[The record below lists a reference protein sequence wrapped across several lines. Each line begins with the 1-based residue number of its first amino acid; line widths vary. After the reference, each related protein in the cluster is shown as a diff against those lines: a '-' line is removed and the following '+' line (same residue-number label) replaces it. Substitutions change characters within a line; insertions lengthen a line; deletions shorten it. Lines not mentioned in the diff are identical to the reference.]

1 MIILFITDERGKL
14 TYHSCLANLNIIM
27 RKIPI
32 EYVIPGQVLHK
43 PVFDYSGNI
52 VMKKDTV
59 LDENNISKLKK
70 LGIGTV
76 HILDKFSSQELED
89 IIKPKLIKRFKDTGS
104 KIINI
109 SSNKEIVTDKTGYRK
124 SIHQCIE
131 DYESFI
137 DEIIDDTIH
146 NSDIIN
152 NLMSVSTYDDNTFI
166 HSINVMLLSLVVAN
180 RLNMNRDEI
189 KKVALSCLLHDIGKV
204 YIPLSII
211 NKTEKLEVEE
221 FNIIKNHPLKGFE
234 FLRDCTNL
242 GQSERIACLTHHEK
256 WDGTGYPFN
265 KSGEEIPL
273 YGRICCLCDVFD
285 ALTSDKA
292 YRRGVKPN
300 EAMEYI
306 MGNGGMLFD
315 YELVKIFTE
324 AVNIYPIGTMVLLSN
339 GFEGIVEGIGE
350 YNMRPSITIY
360 YENNEKVNPYTLDLQ
375 DSLNIVIKDIIYK
388 FSAG

>member
-1 MIILFITDERGKL
+1 
-14 TYHSCLANLNIIM
+14 M

-32 EYVIPGQVLHK
+32 DYIRAGQVLHK
-43 PVFDYSGNI
+43 PVYDYSGNI
-52 VMKKDTV
+52 VMEKDEV
-59 LDENNISKLKK
+59 LNESNILALKR
-70 LGIGTV
+70 LGISSV
-76 HILDKFSSQELED
+76 HILDKYSHQELED
-89 IIKPKLIKRFKDTGS
+89 IIKPQFVKRFKDTDS

-109 SSNKEIVTDKTGYRK
+109 SSDKEIVTDKTGYRK
-124 SIHQCIE
+124 SIHQCIKT
-131 DYESFI
+131 YESFI
-137 DEIIDDTIH
+137 NEIIDDAIQ
-146 NSDIIN
+146 NADIIN
-152 NLMSVSTYDDNTFI
+152 NLMSVSAYDDSTFI

-180 RLNMNRDEI
+180 RLNMNKTEV
-189 KKVALSCLLHDIGKV
+189 KKVALNCLLHDIGKI

-211 NKTEKLEVEE
+211 NKTDKLKIEE

-242 GQSERIACLTHHEK
+242 SSSERIACLTHHEK

-285 ALTSDKA
+285 ALTSDRA

-315 YELVKIFTE
+315 YELVKIFTD
-324 AVNIYPIGTMVLLSN
+324 AVNIYPVGTMVLLSN
-339 GFEGIVEGIGE
+339 GYEGIVEGLGD

-360 YENNEKVNPYTLDLQ
+360 YENGEKVNPYTLDLQ
-375 DSLNIVIKDIIYK
+375 DSLNVVIKDIIYN
-388 FSAG
+388 FSNENQ

>member
-1 MIILFITDERGKL
+1 
-14 TYHSCLANLNIIM
+14 M

-32 EYVIPGQVLHK
+32 EYVIPGHILHK
-43 PVFDYSGNI
+43 PVFDYSGNTI
-52 VMKKDTV
+52 MKKDTV
-59 LDENNISKLKK
+59 LDENNIKKLKR
-70 LGIGTV
+70 LGISTI
-76 HILDKFSSQELED
+76 HILDNYSHQELQD
-89 IIKPKLIKRFKDTGS
+89 IIKPKLVKRFKDTNS

-109 SSNKEIVTDKTGYRK
+109 SSNKEIVTDKTGNRK

-131 DYESFI
+131 NYESLI
-137 DEIIDDTIH
+137 DEIIEDTI
-146 NSDIIN
+146 NNGDIIN
-152 NLMSVSTYDDNTFI
+152 NLMSVSTYDDNTFA

-180 RLNMNRDEI
+180 RLGMTKNEV

-204 YIPLSII
+204 YIPLYIL
-211 NKTEKLEVEE
+211 NKTDKLEIEE
-221 FNIIKNHPLKGFE
+221 FNIIKNHPLKGYE
-234 FLRDCTNL
+234 FLRDCTSLNA
-242 GQSERIACLTHHEK
+242 SEKIACLTHHEK
-256 WDGTGYPFN
+256 WDGTGYPSG

-306 MGNGGMLFD
+306 MGNGGILFD
-315 YELVKIFTE
+315 YELVKIFAE

-350 YNMRPSITIY
+350 YNMRPAITIY
-360 YENNEKVNPYTLDLQ
+360 YENSDKVNPYTLDLH
-375 DSLNIVIKDIIYK
+375 DSLNVVIDDIIYK
-388 FSAG
+388 FSAEN

>member
-1 MIILFITDERGKL
+1 
-14 TYHSCLANLNIIM
+14 M

-32 EYVIPGQVLHK
+32 EYVISGQVLNK

-52 VMKKDTV
+52 VMEKNTV
-59 LDENNISKLKK
+59 IHENDIINLKK

-76 HILDKFSSQELED
+76 HILDKYSNQELEN
-89 IIKPKLIKRFKDTGS
+89 IFKPKLLKRFKDNDS

-109 SSNKEIVTDKTGYRK
+109 SSNREIVTDKTGYRK

-131 DYESFI
+131 NYELFI
-137 DEIIDDTIH
+137 NEIIDDAVH

-152 NLMSVSTYDDNTFI
+152 NLISVSSYDDSTFI

-180 RLNMNRDEI
+180 RLNMPKAEVKN
-189 KKVALSCLLHDIGKV
+189 VALSCLLHDIGKI
-204 YIPLSII
+204 YIPLSLI
-211 NKTEKLEVEE
+211 NKTDKLEVEE
-221 FNIIKNHPLKGFE
+221 FNIIKNHPIKGYE

-242 GQSERIACLTHHEK
+242 SPTERIACLTHHEK
-256 WDGTGYPFN
+256 WDGTGYPYN

-285 ALTSDKA
+285 ALTSDRA

-306 MGNGGMLFD
+306 MGTGGMLFD

-324 AVNIYPIGTMVLLSN
+324 AVNIYPIGTMVTLSN
-339 GFEGIVEGIGE
+339 GFEGIVESIGE
-350 YNMRPSITIY
+350 YNMRPAITIY
-360 YENNEKVNPYTLDLQ
+360 YENTKKVKPYTLDLYS
-375 DSLNIVIKDIIYK
+375 SLNVVIKDIIYN
-388 FSAG
+388 FSGEIQN

>member
-1 MIILFITDERGKL
+1 
-14 TYHSCLANLNIIM
+14 M

-32 EYVIPGQVLHK
+32 NYVRSGQVLHK
-43 PVFDYSGNI
+43 PVYDYSGNI
-52 VMKKDTV
+52 IIDKDTV
-59 LDENNISKLKK
+59 LDENSITKLNK
-70 LGIGTV
+70 LGIGSV
-76 HILDKFSSQELED
+76 HILDRYSNQELED
-89 IIKPKLIKRFKDTGS
+89 IIKPKLIKRFKDTDS

-109 SSNKEIVTDKTGYRK
+109 ASSKEIVTDKNGYRK

-131 DYESFI
+131 NYEAFI
-137 DEIIDDTIH
+137 DEIIDDTIQ

-152 NLMSVSTYDDNTFI
+152 NLMSVSAYDESTFM
-166 HSINVMLLSLVVAN
+166 HSINVMLLSLIFAN
-180 RLNMNRDEI
+180 SLNMNKTEI
-189 KKVALSCLLHDIGKV
+189 KRVALGCLLHDIGKI

-211 NKTEKLEVEE
+211 NKTEMLDINE

-242 GQSERIACLTHHEK
+242 TSSERIACLTHHEK

-273 YGRICCLCDVFD
+273 YGRICCVCDVFD
-285 ALTSDKA
+285 ALTSDRA

-306 MGNGGMLFD
+306 MGNGNMLFD

-339 GFEGIVEGIGE
+339 GFEGIVEAIGE

-360 YENNEKVNPYTLDLQ
+360 YENGEKVNPYTLDLQ
-375 DSLNIVIKDIIYK
+375 DSLNVVIKDIIYK
-388 FSAG
+388 FTNEN

>member
-1 MIILFITDERGKL
+1 M
-14 TYHSCLANLNIIM
+14 S
-27 RKIPI
+27 
-32 EYVIPGQVLHK
+32 GQVLYK

-59 LDENNISKLKK
+59 LDENNINKLKN

-76 HILDKFSSQELED
+76 HILDRYSNQELEE
-89 IIKPKLIKRFKDTGS
+89 IIKPKLIKRFRDTDS

-109 SSNKEIVTDKTGYRK
+109 SSNKEIVSDKTGYRK

-131 DYESFI
+131 NYESFI
-137 DEIIDDTIH
+137 DEIIDDTIQ
-146 NSDIIN
+146 NGDIIN
-152 NLMSVSTYDDNTFI
+152 NLLCVSAYDDSTFI
-166 HSINVMLLSLVVAN
+166 HSINVMLLSLVLSN
-180 RLNMNRDEI
+180 RLGMNKSEI

-211 NKTEKLEVEE
+211 NKIDKLKVEE
-221 FNIIKNHPLKGFE
+221 FNIIRNHPVKGYE

-242 GQSERIACLTHHEK
+242 SMSERIACLTHHEK
-256 WDGTGYPFN
+256 WDGTGYPSS
-265 KSGEEIPL
+265 KSGEDIPL

-285 ALTSDKA
+285 ALTSDRA

-306 MGNGGMLFD
+306 MANGNLLFD

-339 GFEGIVEGIGE
+339 EFEGIVESIGE
-350 YNMRPSITIY
+350 YNMRPAITIY
-360 YENNEKVNPYTLDLQ
+360 YENGSKVNPYTLDLNNT
-375 DSLNIVIKDIIYK
+375 LNVVIKDIIYK
-388 FSAG
+388 FSGEQ

>member
-1 MIILFITDERGKL
+1 MVYVQISQLGI
-14 TYHSCLANLNIIM
+14 NM

-32 EYVIPGQVLHK
+32 EYVMPGQVLNK
-43 PVFDYSGNI
+43 PVYDYAGNI
-52 VMKKDTV
+52 LMKKNTV
-59 LDENNISKLKK
+59 LDENSINKLKK
-70 LGIGTV
+70 LGISTV
-76 HILDKFSSQELED
+76 YIIDKYSNQELEEV
-89 IIKPKLIKRFKDTGS
+89 IKPKLIKRFKDTDT
-104 KIINI
+104 KILNI
-109 SSNKEIVTDKTGYRK
+109 SSNKDIVTDKTGFRK
-124 SIHQCIE
+124 EIHQCIE

-137 DEIIDDTIH
+137 DEIIEDTVH

-152 NLMSVSTYDDNTFI
+152 NLMSVSSYDDSTFI
-166 HSINVMLLSLVVAN
+166 HSINVMLLSLVVTN

-211 NKTEKLEVEE
+211 NKTDRLEVEE
-221 FNIIKNHPLKGFE
+221 FNIIKNHPIKGYE

-242 GQSERIACLTHHEK
+242 SPAERIACLTHHEK
-256 WDGTGYPFN
+256 WDGTGYPYN

-285 ALTSDKA
+285 ALTSDRA

-306 MGNGGMLFD
+306 MGTGGMLFD

-339 GFEGIVEGIGE
+339 GFEGIVESIGE
-350 YNMRPSITIY
+350 YNMRPAITIY
-360 YENNEKVNPYTLDLQ
+360 YENTKKVKPYTLDLYS
-375 DSLNIVIKDIIYK
+375 SLNVVIKDIIYN
-388 FSAG
+388 FSGEIQI

>member
-1 MIILFITDERGKL
+1 
-14 TYHSCLANLNIIM
+14 M

-52 VMKKDTV
+52 IIEKNTV
-59 LDENNISKLKK
+59 LDESSIKK
-70 LGIGTV
+70 IKKFGIGTV
-76 HILDKFSSQELED
+76 HILDDISQHELED
-89 IIKPKLIKRFKDTGS
+89 IIKPKLIKRFKDTDT

-109 SSNKEIVTDKTGYRK
+109 TSNKEIVTDKKGFRK

-131 DYESFI
+131 NYESFI
-137 DEIIDDTIH
+137 DEIIEDTIH
-146 NSDIIN
+146 NSDIVN
-152 NLMSVSTYDDNTFI
+152 NLMTVSTYDDSTFI

-180 RLNMNRDEI
+180 RLGMDRSEV
-189 KKVALSCLLHDIGKV
+189 KRVALSCLLHDIGKI

-211 NKTEKLEVEE
+211 NKVDKLEVEE
-221 FNIIKNHPLKGFE
+221 FNIIKNHPRKGYE
-234 FLRDCTNL
+234 FLRDCTDL
-242 GQSERIACLTHHEK
+242 SLSERIACLTHHEK
-256 WDGTGYPFN
+256 WDGTGYPFG
-265 KSGEEIPL
+265 KSGEDIHL
-273 YGRICCLCDVFD
+273 YGRICCLCDIFD

-306 MGNGGMLFD
+306 MANGGILFD

-350 YNMRPSITIY
+350 YNMRPAVTIY
-360 YENNEKVNPYTLDLQ
+360 YENKEKVTPYTLDLQ
-375 DSLNIVIKDIIYK
+375 NSLNIVIKDIIYK
-388 FSAG
+388 FSTEE

>member
-1 MIILFITDERGKL
+1 
-14 TYHSCLANLNIIM
+14 M

-32 EYVIPGQVLHK
+32 EYVIPGQILHK
-43 PVFDYSGNI
+43 PIFDFLGNTVI
-52 VMKKDTV
+52 EKNTV
-59 LDENNISKLKK
+59 LDENTILKLKK
-70 LGIGTV
+70 LGISTV
-76 HILDKFSSQELED
+76 HILDRYSHQELRD
-89 IIKPKLIKRFKDTGS
+89 IIKPKLVKRFKDTDS
-104 KIINI
+104 KLINI
-109 SSNKEIVTDKTGYRK
+109 STNKEIATDKTGYRK

-131 DYESFI
+131 NYESFI
-137 DEIIDDTIH
+137 NEIIDDSIH
-146 NSDIIN
+146 NIDIIN
-152 NLMSVSTYDDNTFI
+152 NLMTVSAYDDSTFI

-180 RLNMNRDEI
+180 RLDLSKSEI
-189 KKVALSCLLHDIGKV
+189 KKIALSCLLHDIGKV

-221 FNIIKNHPLKGFE
+221 FNIIKSHPLKGYE

-242 GQSERIACLTHHEK
+242 GPTERIACLTHHEK

-265 KSGEEIPL
+265 KRGEEIPL

-285 ALTSDKA
+285 ALTSDRA

-306 MGNGGMLFD
+306 MGNGNILFD

-339 GFEGIVEGIGE
+339 GFEGIVESLGE
-350 YNMRPSITIY
+350 YNMRPAITIY
-360 YENNEKVNPYTLDLQ
+360 YENGEKVKPYTLDLQ
-375 DSLNIVIKDIIYK
+375 TSLNIVIKDIIYK
-388 FSAG
+388 FSSEE

>member
-1 MIILFITDERGKL
+1 
-14 TYHSCLANLNIIM
+14 M

-32 EYVIPGQVLHK
+32 EYVMPGQVLHK
-43 PVFDYSGNI
+43 PVYDYAGNI
-52 VMKKDTV
+52 IMKKNTV
-59 LDENNISKLKK
+59 LDENSISKLKK

-76 HILDKFSSQELED
+76 HIIDKYSNQELEEV
-89 IIKPKLIKRFKDTGS
+89 IKPKLIKRFKDTDT

-109 SSNKEIVTDKTGYRK
+109 SSNKEIVTDKTGFRRE
-124 SIHQCIE
+124 IHQCIE

-137 DEIIDDTIH
+137 DEIIEDTVH
-146 NSDIIN
+146 NGDIIN
-152 NLMSVSTYDDNTFI
+152 NLISVSSYDDNTFV
-166 HSINVMLLSLVVAN
+166 HSINVMLLSLVVSN
-180 RLNMNRDEI
+180 RLGMSRAEI

-211 NKTEKLEVEE
+211 NKVEKLEVEE
-221 FNIIKNHPLKGFE
+221 FNIIKNHPVKGYE

-242 GQSERIACLTHHEK
+242 DPAERIACLSHHEK
-256 WDGTGYPFN
+256 WDGTGYPYG
-265 KSGEEIPL
+265 KIADDIPL

-306 MGNGGMLFD
+306 MANGGLLFD

-339 GFEGIVEGIGE
+339 GFEGIVESVSE
-350 YNMRPSITIY
+350 YNMRPSVTIY
-360 YENNEKVNPYTLDLQ
+360 YENGKKVNPYTLDLHE
-375 DSLNIVIKDIIYK
+375 SLNIVIKDIIYK
-388 FSAG
+388 FSAEE

>member
-1 MIILFITDERGKL
+1 
-14 TYHSCLANLNIIM
+14 M

-32 EYVIPGQVLHK
+32 EYVIPGQILHK
-43 PVFDYSGNI
+43 PVFDYSGNT
-52 VMKKDTV
+52 VMEKKTV
-59 LDENNISKLKK
+59 LDENSIIKLKK

-76 HILDKFSSQELED
+76 HILDKFSNQELED
-89 IIKPKLIKRFKDTGS
+89 IIKPKLVKRFKDIDS

-131 DYESFI
+131 NYESFI
-137 DEIIDDTIH
+137 DEIIEDTIH

-152 NLMSVSTYDDNTFI
+152 NLMSVSTYDDSTFI
-166 HSINVMLLSLVVAN
+166 HSINVMLLSLVLAN
-180 RLNMNRDEI
+180 KLNLGKAEV
-189 KKVALSCLLHDIGKV
+189 KKVALGCLLHDIGKV

-211 NKTEKLEVEE
+211 NKTDTLEVEE
-221 FNIIKNHPLKGFE
+221 FNIIKNHPLKGYE

-242 GQSERIACLTHHEK
+242 DPTERIACLTHHEK
-256 WDGTGYPFN
+256 WDGTGYPFG
-265 KSGEEIPL
+265 KSEEQIPL

-350 YNMRPSITIY
+350 YNMRPAITIY
-360 YENNEKVNPYTLDLQ
+360 YEDNKKVNPYTLDLH

-388 FSAG
+388 FSAEDES